1 MSIYF
6 TRERTSQADILV
18 LDSRSSIS
26 GQTIIYSPEVDKQ
39 DVEYIH

>member
-6 TRERTSQADILV
+6 SCKRASQADI

-26 GQTIIYSPEVDKQ
+26 GQTIIHYPEVDKQ
-39 DVEYIH
+39 EVEYIH

>member
-6 TRERTSQADILV
+6 TRERTSQADI